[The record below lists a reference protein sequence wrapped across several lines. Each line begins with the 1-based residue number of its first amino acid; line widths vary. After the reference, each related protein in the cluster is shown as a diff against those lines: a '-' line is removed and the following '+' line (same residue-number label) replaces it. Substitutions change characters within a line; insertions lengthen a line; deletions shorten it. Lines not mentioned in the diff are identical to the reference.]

1 MQFLEFN
8 FQKNFRQSF
17 VALDFIHTKY
27 FGLEVGEGI
36 EERPH
41 NDSAKCDFSQKGY
54 VSTTTPQNIVGLQ
67 RLRKM

>member
-41 NDSAKCDFSQKGY
+41 HDSANYESSSD
-54 VSTTTPQNIVGLQ
+54 QNSKFVLQIVAKL
-67 RLRKM
+67 